1 MLISIGES
9 DVEKVCQFVKD
20 VVRLSPPTELQPVS
34 LFQETVTDAG
44 VSINLLLGEQ
54 PLHILMFLWYLLL
67 GDQPLHILMFLLDR
81 W

>member
-34 LFQETVTDAG
+34 LIQETVTDAG

-54 PLHILMFLWYLLL
+54 PLHILIFLW
-67 GDQPLHILMFLLDR
+67 
-81 W
+81 